1 MIRAILFDLDGTL
14 MDHRGA
20 ADRAAV
26 AWASGLA
33 PGHPRLEEVP
43 ALWRRL
49 EETHITA
56 WQAGECSFTEQ
67 RRRRVRG
74 LCTELGLPG
83 PTGTAGADASF
94 AVFLDYYRQR
104 WRIFPDVA
112 ETLTAL
118 TALGGLRLGVLTNG
132 EAAVQAAKLARIGL
146 ADLLDPVLTA
156 DLLGGHFKP
165 ARACY
170 LHAARLLGL
179 EPGQVLVVG
188 DDVAAD
194 VTGPRTAGMGS
205 VWLDRD
211 GAGHPG
217 PPPPAPRISLLTQ
230 LPALLTGAPAAGGF
244 PLVPLA
250 PGGGPPPP

>member
-26 AWASGLA
+26 AWVGGLA
-33 PGHPRLEEVP
+33 PGHPRLGEVP
-43 ALWRRL
+43 GLWRRL
-49 EETHITA
+49 EEEHIA
-56 WQAGECSFTEQ
+56 GWQAGECSFAEQ

-74 LCTELGLPG
+74 LCSELGLPR
-83 PTGTAGADASF
+83 PADADASF
-94 AVFLDYYRQR
+94 AVFLDHYRER
-104 WRIFPDVA
+104 WRVFPDVT

-118 TALGGLRLGVLTNG
+118 TARGGLRLGVLTNG
-132 EAAVQAAKLARIGL
+132 EASVQAAKLARIGL
-146 ADLLDPVLTA
+146 AGLLDPVLTA

-165 ARACY
+165 ARDCY
-170 LHAARLLGL
+170 LNAARLLGL

-194 VTGPRTAGMGS
+194 VTGPRAAGMGS

-211 GAGHPG
+211 GAGYPG
-217 PPPPAPRISLLTQ
+217 LPPDVPRITLLAQ
-230 LPALLTGAPAAGGF
+230 LPALLAGTTTTC
-244 PLVPLA
+244 P
-250 PGGGPPPP
+250 